1 MKIQAAIALILSAAS
16 LSAEAGNWAVKNG
29 WCQTMTD
36 NGQAL
41 VMLKNNT
48 LSVFGQL
55 QGCPNGPQELMG
67 SRISVN
73 GNLVPTSQ
81 LCNQQTGF
89 KAVEVEGGQATTA
102 AKKAIVSIAGQ
113 ETSTVQVFGAQLTF
127 TRGDMMTVCPKYVPA
142 LASATEA
149 NVPQINKGSVM
160 KAAKQAYTKEYD
172 SETAEAADFGS
183 YEVKG
188 NTVVFEVYNAG
199 YRTYDKVVVNI
210 GADGKATSAKVEYMG
225 K

>member
-1 MKIQAAIALILSAAS
+1 
-16 LSAEAGNWAVKNG
+16 
-29 WCQTMTD
+29 
-36 NGQAL
+36 
-41 VMLKNNT
+41 
-48 LSVFGQL
+48 
-55 QGCPNGPQELMG
+55 
-67 SRISVN
+67 
-73 GNLVPTSQ
+73 
-81 LCNQQTGF
+81 
-89 KAVEVEGGQATTA
+89 
-102 AKKAIVSIAGQ
+102 
-113 ETSTVQVFGAQLTF
+113 
-127 TRGDMMTVCPKYVPA
+127 MTVCPKYVPA